1 MRAFACDTPE
11 AFLTRVSSAI
21 ALPGFPG
28 RRLVNVIGRSLDAT
42 ASDDLKISL
51 VSGANR
57 ASFPRGATISD
68 RTSPCF
74 AGATPQRQ
82 ERPDRSGRAPGSA
95 SGRASAPRLAEGP
108 NQGRPPRG
116 NIAKTQ

>member
-21 ALPGFPG
+21 ALPGFAG
-28 RRLVNVIGRSLDAT
+28 RRLVNVTGCSLDAT
-42 ASDDLKISL
+42 ASDDLTISL
-51 VSGANR
+51 MSVANR

-74 AGATPQRQ
+74 ACATPQRQ
-82 ERPDRSGRAPGSA
+82 ERPERSGRAPGSVG
-95 SGRASAPRLAEGP
+95 GRA
-108 NQGRPPRG
+108 
-116 NIAKTQ
+116 